1 MAFGILYGYYKYL
14 VILFGLTNTLVSYIR
29 IINRV
34 LKPFLDL
41 FYIYYL
47 DDIIIYLKTIEEY

>member
-1 MAFGILYGYYKYL
+1 MFGIRYGYYKYL
-14 VILFGLTNTLVSYIR
+14 VILFGITNTLVSYIR
-29 IINRV
+29 IINGV